1 MIDVQ
6 GYLTSQKTESS
17 PTLATE
23 WTEIEEMYNKKLW
36 HQLTEKLLVFVKNPV
51 FAKDDSLC
59 KLYENLI
66 VDIEHRINPLSLAEI
81 AVVIVVQIKDYD
93 EALAFM
99 DKIRE
104 KVKASEEAVVLCLTR
119 AAVMTLVKNDL
130 DGTKKLIEEA
140 QAKLE
145 DMDGVSTVH
154 SRFYDVSSNYFK
166 VMGDHASYYRDA
178 LRFLGCVKLEDVPDS
193 ERKERA
199 FNLSLA
205 ALLGEGVY
213 NFGELLAHPILM
225 ALKET
230 DNKWLVD
237 LLFAFNSGNL
247 DQFEQMMPT
256 WKQQPDL
263 AVNELPLRQ
272 KISLLCLMEM
282 TFSRP
287 ANNRTLTFQEIATA
301 AKLPIH
307 EVEILVMKALSLGLV
322 KGHIDQVEEKV
333 IMTWVQPRVL
343 DNRQIMKMQTH
354 LQDWCGYIKNMQV
367 IMEDKAHD
375 ILDRV

>member
-6 GYLTSQKTESS
+6 GYLAARKSGSS
-17 PTLATE
+17 PNIATE
-23 WTEIEEMYNKKLW
+23 WTEIEEMYTKKLW
-36 HQLTEKLLVFVKNPV
+36 HQLTEKLLQFVKNPI
-51 FAKDDSLC
+51 FAEGDGLMQ
-59 KLYENLI
+59 LYENLI

-81 AVVIVVQIKDYD
+81 AMIIVVAIKDYN
-93 EALAFM
+93 EAIAFM
-99 DKIRE
+99 EKIRE
-104 KVKASEEAVVLCLTR
+104 KVKASEEAVVLCMTR
-119 AAVMTLVKNDL
+119 VALMKLVVNDL
-130 DGTKKLIEEA
+130 EGTKKLIEEA
-140 QAKLE
+140 QAKLD
-145 DMDGVSTVH
+145 DMDGVTTVH

-178 LRFLGCVKLEDVPDS
+178 LRFLGCVKLEDIP
-193 ERKERA
+193 ELEQKERA

-213 NFGELLAHPILM
+213 NFGELLAHPIL
-225 ALKET
+225 LSFKDT
-230 DNKWLVD
+230 DNKWLVE
-237 LLFAFNSGNL
+237 LLYAFNSGNL
-247 DQFEQMMPT
+247 DMFESMMPT

-263 AVNELPLRQ
+263 ATNELPLRQ

-287 ANNRTLTFQEIATA
+287 ANNRSLTFQEIADA

-322 KGHIDQVEEKV
+322 RGSIDQVEQKV
-333 IMTWVQPRVL
+333 VMTWVQPRVL
-343 DNRQIMKMQTH
+343 DNQQIAKMQSH
-354 LQDWCGYIKNMQV
+354 LQNWCGYIKNMQV
-367 IMEDKAHD
+367 MMEDKAHD